1 MELNKEITLSKCI
14 EGYQNASTNIS
25 GKLYGVLLDVQ
36 DFYYSD
42 FWESRFKRR
51 LQEEGIK
58 YNPIQLDI
66 IQGMTT
72 ELIDKIVFK
81 LFDKDPLYNGVSN
94 PSNMI
99 ALNINLDEWEK
110 NDSHIENV
118 VMHEFGHIQYLQKE
132 FRIVTWL
139 NGRVLKSPSPSG
151 LENELDQKYFSDQ
164 NEIRQRIIPVIKE
177 MVDNNW
183 SPEQAYY
190 LSENLRND
198 DLYAI
203 YDKQTLIYWLNNLI

>member
-14 EGYQNASTNIS
+14 QGYQNTSTNVHNR
-25 GKLYGVLLDVQ
+25 LYGILLNIQ
-36 DFYYSD
+36 EFYYSN
-42 FWESRFKRR
+42 FWENRFKRR

-66 IQGMTT
+66 IQRTTT

-94 PSNMI
+94 PFNMI
-99 ALNINLDEWEK
+99 ALNINLDEWKK

-118 VMHEFGHIQYLQKE
+118 VMHEFGHIQYLQSE
-132 FRIVTWL
+132 FQIITWL
-139 NGRVLKSPSPSG
+139 NSQILKSPSPSG

-177 MVDNNW
+177 MLDNDW
-183 SPEQAYY
+183 DSEQAYY
-190 LSENLRND
+190 LSENIRND
-198 DLYAI
+198 SIYTI
-203 YDKQTLIYWLNNLI
+203 YDKQTLIYWLSNIL